1 MAVDDVA
8 ISCSIKSLQLPAASS
23 VLQLADSTERAIFEK
38 VSSLKDEPMD
48 VADAAAA
55 DARVEVS
62 RCDVIKSMFCSC
74 TIFVYSAH
82 IKQYVSTSV
91 NNVVD
96 SKDVYLFV
104 NNKDATNTGITT
116 S

>member
-1 MAVDDVA
+1 MA

-55 DARVEVS
+55 ADARVEVS
-62 RCDVIKSMFCSC
+62 RCDVIKSS
-74 TIFVYSAH
+74 
-82 IKQYVSTSV
+82 STRVLST
-91 NNVVD
+91 
-96 SKDVYLFV
+96 FIRH
-104 NNKDATNTGITT
+104 TQE
-116 S
+116 